1 MALKADQIDSLCWA
15 KYTTILKE
23 HFGDIGKMA
32 AVDKPQEIQEKYT
45 EDLPVKIVDEFRSYL
60 ETVWKENAP
69 AGAPEFESIMNAKM
83 ILEMAKI
90 KYEEDLYAA
99 RAAAEKIT
107 TWEKITSSNDKDVV
121 QYVGLLKD
129 YSEEL
134 MNALLEDFMYDVDKY
149 IDGR

>member
-15 KYTTILKE
+15 KYTAILKE

-45 EDLPVKIVDEFRSYL
+45 ADLPVKIADEFRSYL
-60 ETVWKENAP
+60 ETVWKDNAP
-69 AGAPEFESIMNAKM
+69 AGAPEFEKIMNAKM

-90 KYEEDLYAA
+90 KYEEDLNAA
-99 RAAAEKIT
+99 RTAAEKIT
-107 TWEKITSSNDKDVV
+107 TWEKITSTNDKDVV
-121 QYVGLLKD
+121 QYIGLLKD

-134 MNALLEDFMYDVDKY
+134 MNALLEDFMFDVDKY
-149 IDGR
+149 IGND